1 VELLTPGEPDQQ
13 STLEL
18 IQAIKAGETGP
29 ASRSRLRA
37 LVERL
42 AEQGAQAVVLGC
54 TELGL
59 VADGDQAVPLVDSVA
74 ELARAAVTRVKG
86 RTTEEG

>member
-1 VELLTPGEPDQQ
+1 
-13 STLEL
+13 
-18 IQAIKAGETGP
+18 
-29 ASRSRLRA
+29 
-37 LVERL
+37 VERL

-59 VADGDQAVPLVDSVA
+59 VADSDQVVPLVDSVA
-74 ELARAAVTRVKG
+74 ELARAAVMRVKG